1 MRRARTKQLST
12 VYLRPRESVKD
23 SEGVVTAFYSAPQ
36 EFKAD
41 IASNVGTV
49 RAMTYGEKAQYMR
62 TLTVWEDM
70 PLTEG
75 DGICILSNP
84 DEDPDY
90 RIVAIHYF
98 TYFRTV
104 DVEKKLVDVDYQPPW
119 TQK

>member
-12 VYLRPRESVKD
+12 VYLRPRDSVKD
-23 SEGVVTAFYSAPQ
+23 SEVVVTAFYSAPQ

-49 RAMTYGEKAQYMR
+49 QAMTYGEKAQYMR
-62 TLTVWEDM
+62 TLTVWEDI

-75 DGICILSNP
+75 DGICVLVGPTDN
-84 DEDPDY
+84 PDY

-104 DVEKKLVDVDYQPPW
+104 EIERIIHETVHENVK
-119 TQK
+119 